1 MDLLHPIC
9 AGLDVRSTGVIAC
22 VRREIDGAVTYELRR
37 FAHSKEGLRELTAW
51 LCASGCTHAAMEP
64 RGELWRP
71 IRRALSG
78 HPMLV
83 VTSMRNFKNVPARKQ
98 AGDAQWLAELLAHGL
113 VVAIV

>member
-1 MDLLHPIC
+1 M
-9 AGLDVRSTGVIAC
+9 
-22 VRREIDGAVTYELRR
+22 
-37 FAHSKEGLRELTAW
+37 
-51 LCASGCTHAAMEP
+51 AA
-64 RGELWRP
+64 
-71 IRRALSG
+71 G